1 MMVASPLHA
10 RLSKTG
16 AASEVDRL
24 VWLGAC
30 LKPDVILTRFAVSP
44 AAQRWQRGLLA
55 GLKQTVTD
63 LQVLGHCPD
72 RTWPYGHLRPGSVAE
87 LDEAFA
93 QTLVPYT
100 NLRGLRSSSLAK
112 NYGSALSR
120 IHASGVGSPV
130 IVSYNADEH
139 VRIAVHRT
147 FEGQVPWVPIILD
160 HGLIGDTWTGGEP
173 LLRGTAGAVYLS
185 WWAHSRHTG
194 SPSLHLDGGVTEA
207 SKGFPI
213 RSTVKPRLLYTGSL
227 DQWGGITQLLD
238 AFARLQIPNATLVV
252 TGWSQWPAIRNR
264 LETTAGVDYRGRVD
278 EATLLQ
284 LAEEAAVLVNP
295 RPLKIPGNQMNFPSK
310 LLEYLTYGR
319 PVVTTMTPGVSPE
332 YADFTIPAKSDS
344 PDDLAAAIDRALSLD
359 HDHRV
364 EMARRAEH
372 FLSTTRLWSIQAAK
386 LWDFLRFE
394 VASAS

>member
-1 MMVASPLHA
+1 MVASPMHA
-10 RLSKTG
+10 CGSKT
-16 AASEVDRL
+16 AAAAEVDRL

-30 LKPDVILTRFAVSP
+30 LKPDVMLSRFAVSP

-55 GLKQTVTD
+55 GLKRVVPD
-63 LQVLGHCPD
+63 LHVVGHCPE
-72 RTWPYGHLRPGSVAE
+72 RTWPYGQLWPGSTAE
-87 LDEAFA
+87 LEDAFR

-100 NLRGLRSSSLAK
+100 NVRGLRSGSLAR
-112 NYGSALSR
+112 NYAAALSQA
-120 IHASGVGSPV
+120 HASRSGRPV

-139 VRIAVHRT
+139 VRVAVDRA
-147 FEGQVPWVPIILD
+147 FGGQVPWVPIILD
-160 HGLIGDTWTGGEP
+160 YGLIGDTWTGGEP
-173 LLRGTAGAVYLS
+173 LLRGSAGAVYLS

-213 RSTVKPRLLYTGSL
+213 HATVKPRLLYTGAL

-238 AFARLQIPNATLVV
+238 AFERLRIPNATLVV
-252 TGWSQWPAIRNR
+252 TGWSQWPAIRKR
-264 LETTAGVDYRGRVD
+264 LENTPGVEYCGRVD

-284 LAEEAAVLVNP
+284 LAEQASVLVNP
-295 RPLKIPGNQMNFPSK
+295 RPLNMPGTQMNFPSK

-319 PVVTTMTPGVSPE
+319 PVVTTMTPGVAPE
-332 YADFTIPAKSDS
+332 YAEFTIPAKSDT

-359 HDHRV
+359 HKRRV
-364 EMARRAEH
+364 EMARQAER

-386 LWDFLRFE
+386 LWDFLRLE
-394 VASAS
+394 VANAS

>member
-1 MMVASPLHA
+1 MVASLMHA
-10 RLSKTG
+10 RVPKTA
-16 AASEVDRL
+16 AASNADRL
-24 VWLGAC
+24 VWLGAS
-30 LKPDVILTRFAVSP
+30 LKPDVILSRFAVSP
-44 AAQRWQRGLLA
+44 AAQRWQRGLLT
-55 GLKQTVTD
+55 GLKQIVAD
-63 LQVLGHCPD
+63 LHVVGHCPD
-72 RTWPYGHLRPGSVAE
+72 RTWPYGQLRPGSTAE
-87 LDEAFA
+87 LEATFR

-100 NLRGLRSSSLAK
+100 NLRGLRSSSLAR
-112 NYGSALSR
+112 NYATALSSVD
-120 IHASGVGSPV
+120 ASGSGRLVV
-130 IVSYNADEH
+130 VSYNADEH
-139 VRIAVHRT
+139 VRVAVRRA
-147 FEGQVPWVPIILD
+147 FGSQVPWVPVILD
-160 HGLIGDTWTGGEP
+160 YNLVGNAWTGTES

-213 RSTVKPRLLYTGSL
+213 HPTVRPRLLYTGAL

-238 AFARLQIPNATLVV
+238 AFRKLRTPNATLVV
-252 TGWSQWPAIRNR
+252 TGWSQWPAIKKR
-264 LETTAGVDYRGRVD
+264 LETTPGVDYRGRVD
-278 EATLLQ
+278 EASLLQ

-295 RPLKIPGNQMNFPSK
+295 RPLKMPGNQMNFPSK

-319 PVVTTMTPGVSPE
+319 PVVTTMTPGVAPE

-359 HDHRV
+359 HEHRV

-372 FLSTTRLWSIQAAK
+372 FLSTTRLWSIQAGR

-394 VASAS
+394 VAAAS

>member
-1 MMVASPLHA
+1 MVASPTHA
-10 RLSKTG
+10 GSSKPA

-30 LKPDVILTRFAVSP
+30 LKPDVILSRFAVSP

-55 GLKQTVTD
+55 GLKQVVPD
-63 LQVLGHCPD
+63 LQVVGHCPD
-72 RTWPYGHLRPGSVAE
+72 RTWPYGQLWPGSTADFE
-87 LDEAFA
+87 DGFR

-100 NLRGLRSSSLAK
+100 NLRGLRSGSLAK
-112 NYGSALSR
+112 NYAAALSGM
-120 IHASGVGSPV
+120 HGNGGSRPV

-139 VRIAVHRT
+139 VRVAVDRA
-147 FEGQVPWVPIILD
+147 FAGQVPWVPIILD
-160 HGLIGDTWTGGEP
+160 HGLVGDTWTGGES

-194 SPSLHLDGGVTEA
+194 SPSLHLDGGVTAA

-213 RSTVKPRLLYTGSL
+213 HPTVKPRLLYTGAL

-238 AFARLQIPNATLVV
+238 AFERLRISKATLVV
-252 TGWSQWPAIRNR
+252 TGWSQWSAIRKR
-264 LETTAGVDYRGRVD
+264 MESIPGVDYRGRVH
-278 EATLLQ
+278 EAELLQ
-284 LAEEAAVLVNP
+284 LAEQASVLVNP
-295 RPLKIPGNQMNFPSK
+295 RPLTIPGNQMNFPSK

-319 PVVTTMTPGVSPE
+319 PVVTTMTPGVAPE

-359 HDHRV
+359 HESRV
-364 EMARRAEH
+364 DMARKAER
-372 FLSTTRLWSIQAAK
+372 FLSTTRLWSIQAAR

>member
-1 MMVASPLHA
+1 MVASTTHA
-10 RLSKTG
+10 GSSKPA
-16 AASEVDRL
+16 AASDVDRL

-30 LKPDVILTRFAVSP
+30 LKPDVILSRFAVSP

-55 GLKQTVTD
+55 GLKQFVPD
-63 LQVLGHCPD
+63 LHVVGHCPD
-72 RTWPYGHLRPGSVAE
+72 RTWPYGQLWPGSTAE
-87 LDEAFA
+87 LEDAFR

-100 NLRGLRSSSLAK
+100 NLRGLRSGSLAR
-112 NYGSALSR
+112 NYATALSQA
-120 IHASGVGSPV
+120 HAGCSGRPV

-139 VRIAVHRT
+139 VRVAVDRA
-147 FEGQVPWVPIILD
+147 FGGQVPWVPIILD
-160 HGLIGDTWTGGEP
+160 HGLIGETWTGGEP

-213 RSTVKPRLLYTGSL
+213 LPTVKPSLLYTGAL

-238 AFARLQIPNATLVV
+238 AFEKLRTPNATLVV
-252 TGWSQWPAIRNR
+252 TGWSQWPAIRKR
-264 LETTAGVDYRGRVD
+264 LETTRGVDYRGRVD

-319 PVVTTMTPGVSPE
+319 PVVTTMTPGVAPE

-359 HDHRV
+359 HAHRV
-364 EMARRAEH
+364 DMAGRAEH
-372 FLSTTRLWSIQAAK
+372 FLSTTRLWSIQAAR

-394 VASAS
+394 VATES